1 MEKEWL
7 QEQTTVED
15 AERENLIQDERLGP
29 NPVPFGFANNLWVR
43 LPTGRMSVINA
54 SPARWRLLRSWGS
67 DIPSPPKG
75 PVFEMDP
82 AVRSAFMPWVH
93 NSERCVQDWASL
105 PGRVEMMFR

>member
-43 LPTGRMSVINA
+43 LKEQIRQGDQIWRFC
-54 SPARWRLLRSWGS
+54 SPHDSWAHL
-67 DIPSPPKG
+67 
-75 PVFEMDP
+75 
-82 AVRSAFMPWVH
+82 AVREGFCLVRDG
-93 NSERCVQDWASL
+93 EVVASVL
-105 PGRVEMMFR
+105 TKMN